1 MIGIVVDESASFTI
15 GLLTWITRVDYPR
28 PAALKAYKKVLCHFI
43 VSRKLRRLEKH
54 QPK

>member
-28 PAALKAYKKVLCHFI
+28 PAALKAYKKVLCHLK
-43 VSRKLRRLEKH
+43 SGKWHRKFYPIQL
-54 QPK
+54 